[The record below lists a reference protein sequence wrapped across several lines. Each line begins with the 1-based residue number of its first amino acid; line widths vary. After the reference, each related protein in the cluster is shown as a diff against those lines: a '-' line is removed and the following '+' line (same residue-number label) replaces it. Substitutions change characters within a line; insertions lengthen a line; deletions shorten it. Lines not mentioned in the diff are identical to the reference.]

1 MKRAIIVILELA
13 IEALLLGCFMG
24 LLMSRYV
31 GFKNGMLG
39 SVLAVPVIMALYGY
53 YFVRI
58 ASMLARFSN
67 AHWLYPLAASLAFI
81 GDMWFAL
88 WKMKPSLSATALSLR
103 LPFILGGI
111 CIVVACAFASI
122 AVMRTW
128 GMPSSRKHVSGAV
141 V

>member
-1 MKRAIIVILELA
+1 MKRAITVIFELV

-31 GFKNGMLG
+31 GFQNGMLG

-58 ASMLARFSN
+58 ASMLTRFLK
-67 AHWLYPLAASLAFI
+67 AQWLYPLAASVAFI

-88 WKMKPSLSATALSLR
+88 WRMKPSLSPTALSLR
-103 LPFILGGI
+103 FPFVIGGI
-111 CIVVACAFASI
+111 CIVSVCAFASV
-122 AVMRTW
+122 AVMRTR
-128 GMPSSRKHVSGAV
+128 GASSVGGNESESTV
-141 V
+141 